1 MYLTIFLVE
10 HHSYLTLYSNAQK
23 SRKSLKRAHIDNL
36 LRINYEFTLSLYAR
50 SSGSRRISA
59 WEEWD
64 MTGAKNKISVIGLGF
79 AGLSLVAAN
88 TRRGFDTIGVDIDS
102 KKIERLKACRP
113 DFFEPDME
121 EMLRESMSRKKVCFT
136 TDIDYALQNS
146 EITFLAV
153 GTPLKDGGDAV
164 DLSYVKNAIK
174 RIAVSLRG
182 KKTFH
187 LLVVKS
193 TLPPMTTESVILP
206 VFKDMIEDKRM
217 DVVVNPEFL
226 REGFAIADIL
236 KPHLIV
242 IGSSRRHS
250 SLILEKYY
258 RDFYETLPEIIH
270 TSISTAEMIKYTNNA
285 FLATKISFINSIS
298 NICQDIPGVDVNT
311 IARAIGKDSR
321 IGPLF
326 LQAGPGFGG
335 SCLPKD
341 LAGLIA
347 LSQETGKASELFK
360 AVKDVNDRQF
370 MEVIRMVKDQDT
382 LVEGNVVAVLGVA
395 FKKGTD
401 DIRDAVSVR
410 VVEKLLEHKLRI
422 RVHDPMALKNFR
434 RIFGTR
440 ISYSESITECLEGSD
455 CCIIL
460 TDWSMYK
467 DLRQQDF
474 LKQMR
479 ASNIIDARRILN
491 AKEFQET
498 NFRAIGL
505 GR

>member
-1 MYLTIFLVE
+1 
-10 HHSYLTLYSNAQK
+10 
-23 SRKSLKRAHIDNL
+23 
-36 LRINYEFTLSLYAR
+36 
-50 SSGSRRISA
+50 
-59 WEEWD
+59 
-64 MTGAKNKISVIGLGF
+64 MTGTKNKTSVIGLGF
-79 AGLSLVAAN
+79 VGLSLVTASA
-88 TRRGFDTIGVDIDS
+88 RRGFDTIGVDIDS
-102 KKIERLKACRP
+102 KKIERLKACKL

-121 EMLRESMSRKKVCFT
+121 AMLRESMSRNKVHFT
-136 TDIDYALQNS
+136 TDIDCALQNS
-146 EITFLAV
+146 EITFLTV
-153 GTPLKDGGDAV
+153 GTPLKDGSDKV

-174 RIAVSLRG
+174 RIAVSLRD

-193 TLPPMTTESVILP
+193 TLPPMTTESLILP
-206 VFKDMIEDKRM
+206 IFKGMIENKRM

-226 REGFAIADIL
+226 REGFAMANIL

-242 IGSSRRHS
+242 IGSNRRRS

-258 RDFYETLPEIIH
+258 RNFYETLPEIMH
-270 TSISTAEMIKYTNNA
+270 TNIPTAEMIKYTNNA

-298 NICQDIPGVDVNT
+298 NICQNIPGADVNT
-311 IARAIGKDSR
+311 IAHAIGKDSR

-326 LQAGPGFGG
+326 LQAGLGFGG

-341 LAGLIA
+341 LTGLIA
-347 LSQETGKASELFK
+347 LSQEIGKTPEFFK
-360 AVKDVNDRQF
+360 AVKDVNDKQF
-370 MEVIRMVKDQDT
+370 MKVIEMMKEQGT
-382 LVEGNVVAVLGVA
+382 LVEGNTVAVLGVA
-395 FKKGTD
+395 FKNGTD

-434 RIFGTR
+434 RIFSTR
-440 ISYSESITECLEGSD
+440 IAYSESITECLENSD

-467 DLRQQDF
+467 DLRPQDF
-474 LKQMR
+474 LKQMKVG
-479 ASNIIDARRILN
+479 NIIDTRRVLN
-491 AKEFQET
+491 AKEFQVT
-498 NFRAIGL
+498 NFKAIGL

>member
-1 MYLTIFLVE
+1 MTRV
-10 HHSYLTLYSNAQK
+10 K
-23 SRKSLKRAHIDNL
+23 S
-36 LRINYEFTLSLYAR
+36 
-50 SSGSRRISA
+50 
-59 WEEWD
+59 
-64 MTGAKNKISVIGLGF
+64 KISVIGLGF
-79 AGLSLVAAN
+79 VGLSLATAN
-88 TRRGFDTIGVDIDS
+88 ARKGFDTIGVDIDS
-102 KKIERLKACRP
+102 KKIERLKACKP

-121 EMLRESMSRKKVCFT
+121 AMLRESMRRKKIHFT
-136 TDIDYALQNS
+136 TDVDYALQNS
-146 EITFLAV
+146 EITFLTV
-153 GTPLKDGGDAV
+153 GTPLKSGSDKV
-164 DLSYVKNAIK
+164 NLSYVKNAVK
-174 RIAVSLRG
+174 RIAISLKG

-187 LLVVKS
+187 LLAVKS
-193 TLPPMTTESVILP
+193 TLPPMTTENLILP

-226 REGFAIADIL
+226 REGFAMADIL

-258 RDFYETLPEIIH
+258 RDFYETLPEIMH
-270 TSISTAEMIKYTNNA
+270 TAIPTAEMIKYANNA

-298 NICQDIPGVDVNT
+298 NICQNILGADVNT
-311 IARAIGKDSR
+311 IAHAIGKDSR

-347 LSQETGKASELFK
+347 FSQEIGKTPELFK
-360 AVKDVNDRQF
+360 AVKDVNDKQF
-370 MEVIRMVKDQDT
+370 MNIIEMMKDQGT
-382 LVEGNVVAVLGVA
+382 LVEGNTVAVLGVA
-395 FKKGTD
+395 FKKDTD
-401 DIRDAVSVR
+401 DIREAVSVR
-410 VVEKLLEHKLRI
+410 VVKKLLEYKLRI

-440 ISYSESITECLEGSD
+440 ISYSESIAECLESSD

-467 DLRQQDF
+467 DLRPQDF
-474 LKQMR
+474 QKQMR
-479 ASNIIDARRILN
+479 ASNIIDTRRVLD

-505 GR
+505 GS

>member
-1 MYLTIFLVE
+1 
-10 HHSYLTLYSNAQK
+10 
-23 SRKSLKRAHIDNL
+23 
-36 LRINYEFTLSLYAR
+36 
-50 SSGSRRISA
+50 
-59 WEEWD
+59 

-79 AGLSLVAAN
+79 AGLSLVTAN
-88 TRRGFDTIGVDIDS
+88 AGRGFDTIGVDIDG
-102 KKIERLKACRP
+102 KKIEHLKACKP
-113 DFFEPDME
+113 DFFEPNME
-121 EMLRESMSRKKVCFT
+121 AMLRESMSRKKVHFT

-146 EITFLAV
+146 EITFLTV
-153 GTPLKDGGDAV
+153 GTPLKDDGDEV
-164 DLSYVKNAIK
+164 DLSYVKNAVK
-174 RIAVSLRG
+174 RIAVSLKD
-182 KKTFH
+182 KKAFH
-187 LLVVKS
+187 LLAVKS
-193 TLPPMTTESVILP
+193 TLPPMTTESLILP
-206 VFKDMIEDKRM
+206 VFKDMIEGKRM

-226 REGFAIADIL
+226 REGFAMADIL

-258 RDFYETLPEIIH
+258 KDFYETPPEIMH
-270 TSISTAEMIKYTNNA
+270 TSIPTAEIIKYANNA

-298 NICQDIPGVDVNT
+298 NICQNIPGADVNI
-311 IARAIGKDSR
+311 IAHAIGKDSR

-341 LAGLIA
+341 LTGLIA
-347 LSQETGKASELFK
+347 ISQEMGRTPELFK
-360 AVKDVNDRQF
+360 AVKDVNDKQF
-370 MEVIRMVKDQDT
+370 MRVIEMMRDQGILMEDNT
-382 LVEGNVVAVLGVA
+382 VTVLGVA
-395 FKKGTD
+395 FKKDTD

-410 VVEKLLEHKLRI
+410 VVEKLLEYKLRI

-434 RIFGTR
+434 RIFGAR
-440 ISYSESITECLEGSD
+440 ISYSESTAECLKGSD
-455 CCIIL
+455 CCVIL
-460 TDWSMYK
+460 TDWDMYR
-467 DLRQQDF
+467 DLRPQDF

-479 ASNIIDARRILN
+479 AGNIIDARRVLN

>member
-1 MYLTIFLVE
+1 
-10 HHSYLTLYSNAQK
+10 
-23 SRKSLKRAHIDNL
+23 
-36 LRINYEFTLSLYAR
+36 
-50 SSGSRRISA
+50 
-59 WEEWD
+59 

-79 AGLSLVAAN
+79 AGLSLITASAG
-88 TRRGFDTIGVDIDS
+88 RGFNAIGVDIDS
-102 KKIERLKACRP
+102 KKIERLKACKP
-113 DFFEPDME
+113 DFFEPNME
-121 EMLRESMSRKKVCFT
+121 AMLRESMRRKKVHFT
-136 TDIDYALQNS
+136 TDIDYALQNT
-146 EITFLAV
+146 EITFLTV
-153 GTPLKDGGDAV
+153 GTPLKDGSDEV

-174 RIAVSLRG
+174 RIAISLKD

-187 LLVVKS
+187 LLAVKS
-193 TLPPMTTESVILP
+193 TLPPMTTESLILP
-206 VFKDMIEDKRM
+206 VFKDMIENKRM

-236 KPHLIV
+236 KPYLIV
-242 IGSSRRHS
+242 IGSNRRHS

-258 RDFYETLPEIIH
+258 MDFYETLPEIMH
-270 TSISTAEMIKYTNNA
+270 TSIPTAEMIKYTNNA

-298 NICQDIPGVDVNT
+298 NICQNIPDADINT
-311 IARAIGKDSR
+311 IAHAIGKDSR

-341 LAGLIA
+341 LTGLIA
-347 LSQETGKASELFK
+347 LSQEIGKTPELFK

-370 MEVIRMVKDQDT
+370 IKVIEMMKDQGT
-382 LVEGNVVAVLGVA
+382 FVEGNTVAVLGVA
-395 FKKGTD
+395 FKKDTD
-401 DIRDAVSVR
+401 DIREAVSVM
-410 VVEKLLEHKLRI
+410 VVEKMLEHKLRI

-440 ISYSESITECLEGSD
+440 IAYSESIAECLKDSD
-455 CCIIL
+455 CCVIL

-467 DLRQQDF
+467 DLRPQDF

-479 ASNIIDARRILN
+479 TCNIIDARRVLN

-498 NFRAIGL
+498 NFRAMGL